1 VSQPELGT
9 NTVSL
14 RASNRPLSGSMAFL
28 GHLGLNTVQK
38 SKGEAKNP
46 LNGARQWARA
56 YIASLSV
63 LVPKAGFCFC
73 AGCESLSILS
83 CPHHAVQ
90 HDARQEHPLAAVA
103 AGVAA
108 PPGRSPIIWTT
119 WPSRR

>member
-1 VSQPELGT
+1 
-9 NTVSL
+9 
-14 RASNRPLSGSMAFL
+14 MAFL
-28 GHLGLNTVQK
+28 DHLGLNIVRKPQK
-38 SKGEAKNP
+38 FTKNP
-46 LNGARQWARA
+46 LNGARQWACA
-56 YIASLSV
+56 YIACPPA